1 MFVLLS
7 DLHDFIDAARSDAL
21 GELWMQDE
29 LTTRHLPLA
38 QVVSSLICT
47 AQSDERILL
56 WRAEVESAGL
66 RLPEKTQEIVDA
78 VRARLETAKAI
89 LATTLNTELPRVQLR
104 NGILLEPG
112 LLAELPTFKCQQHIW
127 SCSQPDGLSSRVV
140 TRREVAHAP

>member
-1 MFVLLS
+1 M
-7 DLHDFIDAARSDAL
+7 DARRADHTPPAAGAGRES
-21 GELWMQDE
+21 W
-29 LTTRHLPLA
+29 
-38 QVVSSLICT
+38 ICT

-78 VRARLETAKAI
+78 VRARVDTAKAI

-104 NGILLEPG
+104 SGILLEPG

-127 SCSQPDGLSSRVV
+127 SCSQPDWGFQLHRDA
-140 TRREVAHAP
+140 TGGGPGP